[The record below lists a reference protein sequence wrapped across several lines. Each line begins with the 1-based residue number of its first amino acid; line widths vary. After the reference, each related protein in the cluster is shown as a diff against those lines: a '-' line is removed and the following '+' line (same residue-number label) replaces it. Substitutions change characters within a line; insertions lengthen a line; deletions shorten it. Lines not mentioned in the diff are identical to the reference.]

1 MSESGERRGPDGG
14 TIALETPPFERPVM
28 SQIEAAQT
36 FRALHHAATPLLLAN
51 AWDAGTARLI
61 EGLGAKAVATTS
73 AGVAWSN
80 GYPDGDTLPIELLLG
95 SVRAIA
101 RAIRLPLT
109 VDIEG
114 GYSDDPEI
122 VERNIAQV
130 IEAGGI
136 GINIEDGA
144 SPPALL
150 AAKIGAARRAAE
162 RTGVPLYVNA
172 RVDVYLFGLAPEQ
185 RRVAETLERAR
196 RYREAGADGIF
207 VPGLTEAGA
216 IAEIAGAVGLPLNL
230 LAWPGLPDLTTLTRL
245 GVKRI
250 SAGSGIT
257 QLVYGQA
264 AALARG
270 FLAEGPTALT
280 RDGGMTHGEI
290 NALMKGR

>member
-1 MSESGERRGPDGG
+1 
-14 TIALETPPFERPVM
+14 M
-28 SQIEAAQT
+28 SQTDLAHT
-36 FRALHHAATPLLLAN
+36 FRALHQGEAPLLLAN
-51 AWDAGTARLI
+51 AWDAGTARLV

-80 GYPDGDTLPIELLLG
+80 GYPDGDTLPMPLLLA

-101 RAIRLPLT
+101 QAIRLPLT

-114 GYSDDPEI
+114 GYSDDPDTVESNI
-122 VERNIAQV
+122 VQV
-130 IEAGGI
+130 IEAGGV

-150 AAKIGAARRAAE
+150 AAKIAGAHRAAE

-172 RVDVYLFGLAPEQ
+172 RVDVYLFGLVPEEQ
-185 RRVAETLERAR
+185 RVAETLARAKQ
-196 RYREAGADGIF
+196 YREAGADGIF
-207 VPGLTEAGA
+207 VPALTEPGA
-216 IAEIAGAVGLPLNL
+216 IAEIVGGVGLPLNL
-230 LAWPGLPDLTTLTRL
+230 LAWPGLPDLATLTEL

-257 QLVYGQA
+257 QAVYGQA
-264 AALARG
+264 AALARS
-270 FLAEGPTALT
+270 FLAEGPTAKL
-280 RDGGMTHGEI
+280 REGAMTHPEI